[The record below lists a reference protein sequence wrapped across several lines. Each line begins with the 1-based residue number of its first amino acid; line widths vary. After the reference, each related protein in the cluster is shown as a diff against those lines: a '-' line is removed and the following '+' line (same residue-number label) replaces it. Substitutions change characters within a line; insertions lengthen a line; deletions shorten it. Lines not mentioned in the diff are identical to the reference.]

1 MLVVARF
8 VFNLAGGQIWVIL
21 QSSGGFFINSNAEL
35 YVEVLILSA
44 FDIFGYDRV
53 AKAAI

>member
-35 YVEVLILSA
+35 
-44 FDIFGYDRV
+44 
-53 AKAAI
+53 